1 MKRGEIYYIEA
12 SKQYQTTGSE
22 QKPDRPAIIVSN
34 DISNENS
41 QVVEVVFLTTQ
52 DKPPLPTHVQ
62 IKSANRVS
70 TAVCE
75 QINTVSIERIANY
88 MGECTAD
95 EMKQV
100 DQALAVSV
108 GLELCSRAEI
118 INAERQ
124 AQEAK
129 LKVTDL
135 MIQCAEEK
143 QNAMKLEAERDAIKS
158 LFKSTIQEIISKQ

>member
-1 MKRGEIYYIEA
+1 MKRGEIYYVEP
-12 SKQYQTTGSE
+12 SKQYQETGSE
-22 QKPDRPAIIVSN
+22 QRANRPAIIVSN
-34 DISNENS
+34 DLNNDNA
-41 QVVEVVFLTTQ
+41 QTVEVVFLTTQ
-52 DKPPLPTHVQ
+52 EKPPLPTHVT
-62 IKSANRVS
+62 IRSANRTS
-70 TAVCE
+70 TALCE
-75 QINTVSIERIANY
+75 QINTVSIERIADY
-88 MGECTAD
+88 MCECTAD

-135 MIQCAEEK
+135 MIQCAEETQK
-143 QNAMKLEAERDAIKS
+143 TMKLEAERDAIKS
-158 LFKSTIQEIISKQ
+158 LFKYTIQEIISKQ